1 MSITFI
7 VEIFFSIDRLNYTP
21 PPQWIKSRFKFFEDF
36 TLRSLLN
43 QEFQN
48 FRIFLHCGERH
59 KNLTLKYSWHER
71 VEVFYDLGKEK
82 YNEIN
87 TDYVSIT
94 RLDSDDLFHKDAM
107 ADIKNNII
115 LSEKRECLTFR
126 TVLEWH
132 MCNRYLRARYNEA
145 GPFFTHI
152 LPKSIYKNWNL
163 LKRQHFG
170 QHARMGGRLPTT
182 RELSSR
188 KVCVVKH
195 GENISRIRRDRR
207 LHIFDEDERQLRA
220 SKDKTAI
227 LDRDKIIAILK
238 DFSVEEKFIK

>member
-7 VEIFFSIDRLNYTP
+7 VEIFFSIDRPNYTP

-59 KNLTLKYSWHER
+59 KDLTLKHSWHER
-71 VEVFYDLGKEK
+71 VEVSYNLGKEK

-115 LSEKRECLTFR
+115 LSEKRECLAFR

-132 MCNRYLRARYNEA
+132 MCSRYLRVRYKEA

-163 LKRQHFG
+163 FGRQHFG

-188 KVCVVKH
+188 KVCIVKH
-195 GENISRIRRDRR
+195 QQNISRVRRDREF
-207 LHIFDEDERQLRA
+207 HIMEEDERQLVA

-238 DFSVEEKFIK
+238 DFSVEERFIK